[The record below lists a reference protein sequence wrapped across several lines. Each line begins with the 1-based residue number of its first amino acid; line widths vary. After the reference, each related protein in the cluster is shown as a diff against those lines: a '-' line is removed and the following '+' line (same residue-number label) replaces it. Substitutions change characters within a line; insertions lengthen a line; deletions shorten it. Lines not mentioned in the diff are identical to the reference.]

1 MAAGAILVIEDN
13 TIQRVE
19 LVTTL
24 HRQGFR
30 VVTATDGNEALN
42 RLTSAPIPDL
52 ILLDMLNPAGHG
64 DGWWFLEQRKRIPAL
79 ASVPVIVTTSLPG
92 ACQGWATSLGA
103 AGLVR
108 KPFDPPALL
117 AEIRR
122 CLGDRDAQAP

>member
-1 MAAGAILVIEDN
+1 MAAEAILVIEDN
-13 TIQRVE
+13 IVQRVA
-19 LVTTL
+19 LVTAL

-42 RLTSAPIPDL
+42 RLTNAPVPDL

-79 ASVPVIVTTSLPG
+79 SSVPVIVTTSLPS
-92 ACQGWATSLGA
+92 ACQEWAASLGA
-103 AGLVR
+103 TGLIR
-108 KPFDPPALL
+108 KAFEVEALR

-122 CLGDRDAQAP
+122 CLGTMVRC